1 MIKLSTVT
9 QAVSIFQAALAWKLD
24 NTLERVP
31 SLCQTRQGNSLWRGM
46 GGTLALWGLSTPLK
60 GMGVNCPLSG
70 PPGLRSSLGGEA
82 VSTRGNSLAVL
93 CVYTLQLNWFPA
105 VRLYSV
111 VHWINLPEA
120 FSFQPS
126 AFSFWTSDFCLQPRS
141 FSLLDHSRSF
151 QIEFQKSRR
160 SRSRSSSSNITQDQ
174 ILTCYAS
181 KNQIL

>member
-1 MIKLSTVT
+1 MS
-9 QAVSIFQAALAWKLD
+9 SFQAALAWNLGH
-24 NTLERVP
+24 TLERVP
-31 SLCQTRQGNSLWRGM
+31 SLCPTRQGNSLWRGM
-46 GGTLALWGLSTPLK
+46 GGTLALRGLSTPLK

-105 VRLYSV
+105 VCLYSV

-126 AFSFWTSDFCLQPRS
+126 AFGLPMSA
-141 FSLLDHSRSF
+141 FSLDPSAF
-151 QIEFQKSRR
+151 
-160 SRSRSSSSNITQDQ
+160 
-174 ILTCYAS
+174 
-181 KNQIL
+181 

>member
-1 MIKLSTVT
+1 
-9 QAVSIFQAALAWKLD
+9 
-24 NTLERVP
+24 
-31 SLCQTRQGNSLWRGM
+31 M

-120 FSFQPS
+120 FSLQLP
-126 AFSFWTSDFCLQPRS
+126 AFSFWTSNFCLQPRS

-151 QIEFQKSRR
+151 QIEFQKSR
-160 SRSRSSSSNITQDQ
+160 SSSSNITQHQ
-174 ILTCYAS
+174 MLTCYAS
-181 KNQIL
+181 KNDVHTQRWIMDIYAWAWMSSRSI

>member
-1 MIKLSTVT
+1 
-9 QAVSIFQAALAWKLD
+9 
-24 NTLERVP
+24 
-31 SLCQTRQGNSLWRGM
+31 M

-120 FSFQPS
+120 FSLQLPAFSFQPSAFSLQLSAFSFQPS
-126 AFSFWTSDFCLQPRS
+126 AFSFWTSDFCLPPRS

-151 QIEFQKSRR
+151 QI
-160 SRSRSSSSNITQDQ
+160 
-174 ILTCYAS
+174 
-181 KNQIL
+181 